1 MDCDLTGRFADFR
14 KKRYARHER
23 WHDKYSH
30 CGLILQGRSESG
42 PLFLH
47 NGYSGGKMIIKELED
62 LKREVLKLKD
72 ELKRLKEEHRNARI
86 QELRQTARCIH

>member
-1 MDCDLTGRFADFR
+1 
-14 KKRYARHER
+14 
-23 WHDKYSH
+23 
-30 CGLILQGRSESG
+30 
-42 PLFLH
+42 
-47 NGYSGGKMIIKELED
+47 MIIKELED